1 MGKLNPKSLKALIEK
16 PGRYSDGDGLYFKT
30 MGIGRAYWTYR
41 YAVGGKGRETSLGPF
56 PEVTLD
62 EARIKHAELR
72 AVVLKKIDPRAKGSA
87 ARPSAKPTFG
97 QCADAYIRAHLTGW
111 RNAKHGRQ
119 WSQTLTTHAADI
131 RNTPVDQVDANAVRR
146 VLEPIW
152 NKTPETAS
160 RLRARIEAVLASA
173 QVAGHIDPDKPNPA
187 RWKGWLDHMLP
198 NPRRLGAR
206 GHHAAMPYA
215 HVPAFMTLLSEID
228 TMASRA
234 LMFTILTV
242 ARSGET
248 LGMTW
253 DEVDFDAATW
263 FVPASRM
270 KMKKEHAVP
279 LSEQAVAILK
289 RQEAERDR
297 NPFVFAGRP
306 QRPLSGMAMS
316 VLLRRMN
323 VDATVHGM
331 RSSARSWMADN
342 GVEFELAEA
351 CLAHAVGN
359 AVVQAYQRSSMIE
372 RRRPIMKAW
381 ANWLSGPATAEV
393 IPLRRA

>member
-1 MGKLNPKSLKALIEK
+1 MADQYIAAHE
-16 PGRYSDGDGLYFKT
+16 
-30 MGIGRAYWTYR
+30 
-41 YAVGGKGRETSLGPF
+41 
-56 PEVTLD
+56 
-62 EARIKHAELR
+62 
-72 AVVLKKIDPRAKGSA
+72 GS
-87 ARPSAKPTFG
+87 
-97 QCADAYIRAHLTGW
+97 W
-111 RNAKHGRQ
+111 RNRKHRQQ
-119 WSQTLTTHAADI
+119 WSQTLTTHAASI
-131 RNTPVDQVDANAVRR
+131 RDTPVDQVDANAVRT

-160 RLRARIEAVLASA
+160 RLRARIEAVLAAA
-173 QVAGHIDPDKPNPA
+173 QVAGHIDADKPNPA

-206 GHHAAMPYA
+206 GHHPALPYA
-215 HVPAFMTLLSEID
+215 AVPAFMARLSGID
-228 TMASRA
+228 TAASKA
-234 LMFTILTV
+234 LQFTVLTV

-263 FVPASRM
+263 VVPASRM

-279 LSEQAVAILK
+279 LSEQAVAIL
-289 RQEAERDR
+289 RAQEAERST
-297 NPFVFAGRP
+297 NPYIFAGRP

-316 VLLRRMN
+316 VLLRRMKE
-323 VDATVHGM
+323 VPATVHGM

-359 AVVQAYQRSSMIE
+359 AVVQAYQRSSMLE
-372 RRRPIMKAW
+372 RRRPIMQAW
-381 ANWLSGPATAEV
+381 AEFLDGGAASAKVVPIARG
-393 IPLRRA
+393 RRS